1 MCVGG
6 DNEGKQGKKMESGEC
21 VTLWQLRAS
30 GWDRS
35 GTEASVH
42 LDWAH
47 TPGRCPHRV
56 SLHSLAPK
64 VGKGVWDQGF
74 DK

>member
-1 MCVGG
+1 M
-6 DNEGKQGKKMESGEC
+6 
-21 VTLWQLRAS
+21 LWQLRAS

-35 GTEASVH
+35 GTVAGVH

-56 SLHSLAPK
+56 SLQSLAPK
-64 VGKGVWDQGF
+64 GQVCGTKGLTSEWEEGHSHPSLGGGSY
-74 DK
+74 